1 LRPSGRTGR
10 TASIGGGG
18 DAARPI
24 LGTGKVPR
32 ARLGTRPVPSGL
44 DSHGVEGC
52 PVARDPSRAVGEP
65 RRGAALVRLQGNH
78 DECGQGLDRDRLTG
92 RGESGIRGAGV
103 RMGCPDW
110 CRSRCLALSLRC
122 SLTRNGA
129 CFLPRT
135 WRGHQTR
142 KMPPAPM
149 RYRGRRSFW
158 GCVFLGCLVGGWCRQ
173 SLASQSVLS
182 GWWRRVHPSPV

>member
-1 LRPSGRTGR
+1 M
-10 TASIGGGG
+10 
-18 DAARPI
+18 
-24 LGTGKVPR
+24 
-32 ARLGTRPVPSGL
+32 
-44 DSHGVEGC
+44 
-52 PVARDPSRAVGEP
+52 ARDPSRTVGEP

-103 RMGCPDW
+103 RMDCPDW

-149 RYRGRRSFW
+149 RFRGRRSFW
-158 GCVFLGCLVGGWCRQ
+158 GCVFLWRLVGDWCRHRSAQ
-173 SLASQSVLS
+173 LCCSWLVA
-182 GWWRRVHPSPV
+182 PSPPLPGLAAGGARQGQRANDRNSHERGYPRERGCGGA